1 MGIAPLDARCKAYWP
16 GHSIHVIHAR
26 HGAQSRDWGP
36 ARVVAVD
43 GNYIVFVAESG
54 TWRRWNHGV
63 ARLRRIA
70 ETTALRSEAEVEWC
84 EEYYLLKVGV
94 GGLGYLFSLAESGEK
109 ACGIG

>member
-1 MGIAPLDARCKAYWP
+1 M
-16 GHSIHVIHAR
+16 
-26 HGAQSRDWGP
+26 
-36 ARVVAVD
+36 
-43 GNYIVFVAESG
+43 
-54 TWRRWNHGV
+54 

-94 GGLGYLFSLAESGEK
+94 GGLSYLFSLAESGEK